1 LFSPSTKTRE
11 KCPKKESERTSTS
24 EEKNFFKE
32 KLQSRKSI
40 LGRETFQSRKK
51 NFVGLKKFKF
61 IQERKKSC
69 KFQKVI
75 LHQLLN

>member
-11 KCPKKESERTSTS
+11 KCPKKESERTS

-51 NFVGLKKFKF
+51 T
-61 IQERKKSC
+61 
-69 KFQKVI
+69 
-75 LHQLLN
+75 LLV

>member
-11 KCPKKESERTSTS
+11 KCPKKESERTS

-61 IQERKKSC
+61 IHERKKSC